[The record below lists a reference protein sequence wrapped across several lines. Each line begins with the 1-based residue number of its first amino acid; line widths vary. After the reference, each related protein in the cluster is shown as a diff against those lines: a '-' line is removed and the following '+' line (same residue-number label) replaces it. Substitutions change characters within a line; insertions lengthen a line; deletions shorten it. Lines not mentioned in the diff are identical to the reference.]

1 MVILLDLLEM
11 RAQLLNTN
19 SLMIVSSLL
28 VTIVDRSKTLEA
40 DPAVES
46 TLAISA
52 YKLVAFAMFEAVVK
66 ANSHVY

>member
-1 MVILLDLLEM
+1 
-11 RAQLLNTN
+11 
-19 SLMIVSSLL
+19 MIVSSLL